1 MVKHLRANL
10 WLLLFSV
17 VILCVL
23 YPLVLW
29 GIGQTIFPDK
39 ANGSL
44 VLDKNGAPIG
54 SLLTAMQPTRLAHTW
69 SLCSPGNTTF
79 RFMSRLLCRPSIS
92 PRLLAMTSLLNSA
105 IPKK

>member
-10 WLLLFSV
+10 WLLVFSV

-44 VLDKNGAPIG
+44 VLDKNGNADRI
-54 SLLTAMQPTRLAHTW
+54 AV
-69 SLCSPGNTTF
+69 N
-79 RFMSRLLCRPSIS
+79 RP
-92 PRLLAMTSLLNSA
+92 AV
-105 IPKK
+105 